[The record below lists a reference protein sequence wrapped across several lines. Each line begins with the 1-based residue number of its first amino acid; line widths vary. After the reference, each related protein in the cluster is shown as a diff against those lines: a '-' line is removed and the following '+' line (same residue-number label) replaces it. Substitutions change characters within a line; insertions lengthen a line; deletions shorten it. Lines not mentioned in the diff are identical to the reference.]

1 MADVQEANQPLR
13 RLTVDD
19 VRKLVT
25 VEAEILQILRTAHQ
39 AGVRGSRLDSPNGVA
54 AASSAL
60 DANPAATR
68 VLSAV
73 DWTGRD
79 FWLTFLA
86 IFGAVTGELPFGLHP
101 GSAWSA
107 NQKLIQDLPSDLSA
121 PFAEW
126 RRLRFGLD

>member
-1 MADVQEANQPLR
+1 MEANQPLR

-19 VRKLVT
+19 VRKLVK

-39 AGVRGSRLDSPNGVA
+39 EGVRGSRLDSPSGLA
-54 AASSAL
+54 AASSVL
-60 DANPAATR
+60 DANPEATR
-68 VLSAV
+68 LLSSV

-86 IFGAVTGELPFGLHP
+86 ISGAVTGELPFGLHP

-107 NQKLIQDLPSDLSA
+107 NQKLIQDLPSDLA
-121 PFAEW
+121 VPFAEW
-126 RRLRFGLD
+126 KRLRFGPD